1 MARAAVVLYEEAP
14 EKEQF
19 LLARTLD
26 FFGVPWKMLAL
37 SAFPKADS
45 VAQDSVVFGSAAAVA
60 TALEQ
65 TATVE
70 RCLERRTV
78 FYAYSSHD
86 RSATERGI
94 RSLLGDSGVTVGDAP
109 DSIVAVQVTS
119 CPGDEV
125 GPMAG
130 IAAHVRMRKED
141 AILAGIERLGTRV
154 STILSAD
161 GAPIYLRME
170 HRSIPIY
177 LCASRYVTDID
188 QEIEAGYYDVKEHF
202 CSTVPL
208 VAFIRLLFQE
218 VAWHPQE
225 LGACLIIDDPLLRRR
240 YGCCDFKRMQQLM
253 REYGFTTNIA
263 FIPWNWQR
271 TSPAAADL
279 FGNGFGPFSVSVHGC
294 DHIQAE
300 FGNSSPAILYERARL
315 ALRRMQKHEERTG
328 IHHDPIMVFPH
339 GVFSSR
345 CPGILKRTGFWAAIN
360 TEVSPVDRT
369 GGRTRVRD
377 AWDIATM
384 KYGDF
389 PVFTRRY
396 AHHGIEN
403 FAFDL
408 LLGKP
413 CLIVAHHDFFKDEY
427 AALLQLLEGLRAR
440 NCSLHW
446 QPLGAVVRNACR
458 RRSTGRGTEE
468 VQMYGAELSL
478 HNASEQPLQVII
490 QKQEADVETIS
501 EIQCDGAPV
510 PWLGVEDR
518 CSFAATIPAK
528 SERLFRISYREPD
541 QMSADMRS
549 AAFRSSVGA
558 RRFLSE
564 LRDASRGRFASI
576 SLAATT
582 LRGARK

>member
-1 MARAAVVLYEEAP
+1 VARTAIVLYEEAP

-37 SAFPKADS
+37 SAFPKANS
-45 VAQDSVVFGSAAAVA
+45 VEQDSVVFGSASAVA
-60 TALEQ
+60 IALEQ

-70 RCLERRTV
+70 QCLERRTV
-78 FYAYSSHD
+78 FYAYSSND

-94 RSLLGDSGVTVGDAP
+94 RSLLGDSGVTLGDAP
-109 DSIVAVQVTS
+109 DSVVPVQVSS
-119 CPGDEV
+119 CPDDEV
-125 GPMAG
+125 RPMAG
-130 IAAHVRMRKED
+130 IGARVRMRKED
-141 AILAGIERLGTRV
+141 AILAGIERLESRV

-170 HRSIPIY
+170 HKSIPIY

-208 VAFIRLLFQE
+208 VTFIRLLFQE

-279 FGNGFGPFSVSVHGC
+279 FGNGSGPFSVSVHGC

-315 ALRRMQKHEERTG
+315 ALRRMRKHEERTG
-328 IHHDPIMVFPH
+328 IHHDPIMVFPQ

-345 CPGILKRTGFWAAIN
+345 CPGILKQAGFWAAIN
-360 TEVSPVDRT
+360 TEVSPVDRSS
-369 GGRTRVRD
+369 GRTRIRD
-377 AWDIATM
+377 VWDIATM

-413 CLIVAHHDFFKDEY
+413 CLIAAHHDFFKDEC
-427 AALLQLLEGLRAR
+427 AALLRLLEELQAR

-446 QPLGAVVRNACR
+446 QPLGAVIRKACR
-458 RRSTGRGTEE
+458 RRSTGGGTEE
-468 VQMYGAELSL
+468 VQLYGADLSL
-478 HNASEQPLQVII
+478 HNASEQPVQVFI
-490 QKQEADVETIS
+490 QKQEADVEAIS
-501 EIQCDGAPV
+501 EILCDGAPV
-510 PWLGVEDR
+510 PWRGVDGR

-541 QMSADMRS
+541 QMGTHMRS
-549 AAFRSSVGA
+549 AAFRPSVGA

-564 LRDASRGRFASI
+564 LRDASRGKFASI